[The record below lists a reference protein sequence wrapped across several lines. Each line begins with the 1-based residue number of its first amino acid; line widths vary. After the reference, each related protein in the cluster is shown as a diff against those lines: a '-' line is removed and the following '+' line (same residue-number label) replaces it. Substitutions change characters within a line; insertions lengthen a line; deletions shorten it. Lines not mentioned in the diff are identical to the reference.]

1 MVFTRPGQEL
11 WKSGRHWSVGLGEK
25 TVLFA
30 LSVTYF
36 RATMRRNDNLPSPLS
51 PLSLSLPR
59 RYLCPLSSISL
70 LFRPSVREGGREGA
84 RLERLR
90 IIPLV
95 FTSLAVVYPLI
106 HLPLRNDVDC
116 QAPHVCIRKCGMCGC
131 PYAKVFSISKAAAGL
146 RSCDILPRP
155 SSPTFEATPSKYPP
169 RFIHGRGRARAPV
182 RTPESMVTSETPGV
196 MERIKDLQ
204 SPTQIEFRCTLQRS
218 RLSRRKSLGGG
229 GGRGPSQPARQE
241 CECRVCGHRNQER
254 L

>member
-1 MVFTRPGQEL
+1 MSDSERKRSCSHYL
-11 WKSGRHWSVGLGEK
+11 SRILGPQYDG
-25 TVLFA
+25 TTISL
-30 LSVTYF
+30 L
-36 RATMRRNDNLPSPLS
+36 LSPLF
-51 PLSLSLPR
+51 LSLSLGVICVPFPASHF
-59 RYLCPLSSISL
+59 YSV
-70 LFRPSVREGGREGA
+70 RPSGREGGREGA

-229 GGRGPSQPARQE
+229 GGGGRGPSQPARQE